1 MPAGAEGGTGI
12 DEQRQLAAGCRP
24 LDMAA
29 AEIEAA
35 GGDGRQGLAAF
46 GDPVARRQPFEAG
59 LAPGRQGGADRPAV
73 GRALDQRLHLPE
85 LPAIDLVARE
95 GEREGLQR
103 RFRRFGR
110 TGGKPQPH
118 GPEDRRGLPH
128 EACSAGTTKL
138 AITFLAPALSKA
150 MSSLSPSAATTL
162 P

>member
-1 MPAGAEGGTGI
+1 MPAGAEGGPGI
-12 DEQRQLAAGCRP
+12 DEERQLAAGCGA

-46 GDPVARRQPFEAG
+46 GDPVARRQACEDG
-59 LAPGRQGGADRPAV
+59 LAPGRQSRADRPAV
-73 GRALDQRLHLPE
+73 GRALDQRLDLPE
-85 LPAIDLVARE
+85 LSAIDLVARE
-95 GEREGLQR
+95 GRGEGLQR
-103 RFRRFGR
+103 HLRRFGR
-110 TGGKPQPH
+110 IGREAQPG